1 MQQTGIHFQMNVS
14 CETVIDIWFLT
25 TDTLPNTNSYERY
38 GRSTQN
44 KPFQIKWRSSSG
56 EL

>member
-38 GRSTQN
+38 GRSSQN